1 MEYEKPDYAE
11 SYNRPFTKIK
21 RKAVKRN
28 YSLFYGTQK
37 ICENLPYAV
46 CKAKENELKRSSNYK
61 FFEFK
66 IV

>member
-1 MEYEKPDYAE
+1 MSETNDYAE

-28 YSLFYGTQK
+28 YSLFYGKQK
-37 ICENLPYAV
+37 ILSDLPYAV

-61 FFEFK
+61 CFEFK
-66 IV
+66 IC